1 MDITLIVAAAA
12 ECLAFGLLL
21 KWLHVQTRDNRIG
34 LNEMGKTTLTKTET
48 SDLIDLKLKPVEV
61 GVANIQKEISEL
73 KSMVARLLDAQL
85 K

>member
-73 KSMVARLLDAQL
+73 KSMVRTLLDAKL